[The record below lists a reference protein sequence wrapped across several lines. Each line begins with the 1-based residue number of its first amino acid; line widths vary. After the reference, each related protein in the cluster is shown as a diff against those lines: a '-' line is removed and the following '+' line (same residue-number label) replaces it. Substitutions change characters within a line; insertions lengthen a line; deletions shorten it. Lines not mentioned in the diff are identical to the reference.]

1 MRHASI
7 RRCFRGTTFLPSCCC
22 KDAMAIMLF
31 VRSAQYLQVTEPP
44 ALRPSLP
51 FLARVGCI
59 TTSSKA
65 RRESRSIGFCTGIT
79 FEARGREWKPRVV
92 QTPERVDISF
102 ATNGRGTCT
111 MYMCVAYIV
120 AMHISMKKYFRI
132 FCLQA
137 IFLFEVFFPVLRHEK
152 IDLSNLARE
161 STTENDHQG
170 DTKNECPFPQRS
182 LNT

>member
-120 AMHISMKKYFRI
+120 AMHISMKSIFVFSVCKPF
-132 FCLQA
+132 FCLKSF
-137 IFLFEVFFPVLRHEK
+137 FLFSVTKRSISRTWLGKAQQKTTTRETPKTNVLFR
-152 IDLSNLARE
+152 NAA
-161 STTENDHQG
+161 
-170 DTKNECPFPQRS
+170 
-182 LNT
+182 